1 MHSSTNG
8 RHVGLALGS
17 GAARGWAH
25 IGVLREL
32 LAAGIQPHV
41 VCGSSIGALVGA
53 AYVNESMD
61 ALEDWVRGLT
71 RRDVVH
77 YMDIELFGRG
87 GLATMERLFELLRLL
102 LGDAQ
107 IEQLP
112 KPYAAV
118 ATELKSGR
126 EVWLEEG
133 SLLDAVR
140 ASAALPGLFT
150 PVRYGEQWL
159 VDGGLVNPVP
169 VSVCRALGA
178 DLVIAV
184 DLNTGLVGRRVA
196 DKDRMTEG
204 EDALPFTVFGGL
216 AGQITAGLR
225 RGTDSLIGQLRRTHP
240 EMPHLF
246 EVMAGS
252 LNIMQDRITRSRMAG
267 DPPDILLTPRLRHLA
282 LLEFDRAEEAIEEGK
297 HSVARV
303 LPAFERLFEPPDGD
317 NRTPAGES

>member
-1 MHSSTNG
+1 MENNANP
-8 RHVGLALGS
+8 RPIGLALGS

-32 LAAGIQPHV
+32 LKAGIEPDV
-41 VCGSSIGALVGA
+41 VCGTSIGALVGA
-53 AYVNESMD
+53 AYVNNSLD
-61 ALEDWVRGLT
+61 ALENWVRRLT
-71 RRDVVH
+71 RRDVIH
-77 YMDIELFGRG
+77 YMNFELFGRG
-87 GLATMERLFELLRLL
+87 GLATMERLLAFLRQL

-118 ATELKSGR
+118 ATDLKSGR
-126 EVWLEEG
+126 EVCIEQG

-150 PVRYGEQWL
+150 PVRYDETWL

-169 VSVCRALGA
+169 VSVCRALGVE
-178 DLVIAV
+178 LVIAV
-184 DLNTGLVGRRVA
+184 DLNTGLVGRRIAGKERETDSEETLLV
-196 DKDRMTEG
+196 T
-204 EDALPFTVFGGL
+204 ALGGL
-216 AGQITAGLR
+216 AGQITASLK
-225 RGTDSLIGQLRRTHP
+225 RGTDSLVGQLRRTHP

-267 DPPDILLTPRLRHLA
+267 DPPDVLLLPRLRQLA
-282 LLEFDRAEEAIEEGK
+282 LLEFDRAAEAIEEGK
-297 HSVARV
+297 QSVKRM
-303 LPAFERLFEPPDGD
+303 LPALEPLLDKPSHS
-317 NRTPAGES
+317 TPYRKT

>member
-1 MHSSTNG
+1 MENNANP
-8 RHVGLALGS
+8 RPIGLALGS

-32 LAAGIQPHV
+32 LKAGIEPDV
-41 VCGSSIGALVGA
+41 VCGTSIGALVGA
-53 AYVNESMD
+53 AYVNDSLD
-61 ALEDWVRGLT
+61 ALENWVRRLT
-71 RRDVVH
+71 RRDVIH
-77 YMDIELFGRG
+77 YMNFELLGRG
-87 GLATMERLFELLRLL
+87 GLATMERLLAFLRQL

-118 ATELKSGR
+118 ATDLKSGR
-126 EVWLEEG
+126 EVCIEQG

-150 PVRYGEQWL
+150 PVRYDETWL

-169 VSVCRALGA
+169 VSVCRALGVE
-178 DLVIAV
+178 LVIAV
-184 DLNTGLVGRRVA
+184 DLNTGLVGRRIAGKERETDSEETLLV
-196 DKDRMTEG
+196 T
-204 EDALPFTVFGGL
+204 ALGGL
-216 AGQITAGLR
+216 AGQITASLK
-225 RGTDSLIGQLRRTHP
+225 RGTDSLVGQLRRTHP

-267 DPPDILLTPRLRHLA
+267 DPPDVLLLPRLRQLA
-282 LLEFDRAEEAIEEGK
+282 LLEFDRAAEAIEEGK
-297 HSVARV
+297 QSVKRM
-303 LPAFERLFEPPDGD
+303 LPALEPLLDKPSHS
-317 NRTPAGES
+317 TPPRKT

>member
-1 MHSSTNG
+1 MENNANP
-8 RHVGLALGS
+8 RPIGLALGS

-32 LAAGIQPHV
+32 LKAGIEPDV
-41 VCGSSIGALVGA
+41 VCGTSIGALVGA
-53 AYVNESMD
+53 AYVNNSLD
-61 ALEDWVRGLT
+61 ALENWVRRLT
-71 RRDVVH
+71 RRDVIH
-77 YMDIELFGRG
+77 YMNFELFGRG
-87 GLATMERLFELLRLL
+87 GLATMERLLAFLRQL

-118 ATELKSGR
+118 ATDLKSGR
-126 EVWLEEG
+126 EVCIEQG

-150 PVRYGEQWL
+150 PVRYDETWL

-169 VSVCRALGA
+169 VSVCRALGVE
-178 DLVIAV
+178 LVIAV
-184 DLNTGLVGRRVA
+184 DLNTGLVGRRIAGKERETDSEETLLV
-196 DKDRMTEG
+196 T
-204 EDALPFTVFGGL
+204 ALGGL
-216 AGQITAGLR
+216 AGQITASLK
-225 RGTDSLIGQLRRTHP
+225 RGTDSLVGQLRRTHP

-267 DPPDILLTPRLRHLA
+267 DPPDVLLLPRLRQLA
-282 LLEFDRAEEAIEEGK
+282 LLEFDRAAEAIEEGK
-297 HSVARV
+297 QSVKRM
-303 LPAFERLFEPPDGD
+303 LPALEPLLDKPSHSAPY
-317 NRTPAGES
+317 RKT

>member
-1 MHSSTNG
+1 MENNANP
-8 RHVGLALGS
+8 RLIGLALGS

-32 LAAGIQPHV
+32 LKAGIEPDV
-41 VCGSSIGALVGA
+41 VCGTSIGALVGA
-53 AYVNESMD
+53 AYVNDSLD
-61 ALEDWVRGLT
+61 ALENWVRRLT
-71 RRDVVH
+71 RRDVIH
-77 YMDIELFGRG
+77 YMNFELFGRG
-87 GLATMERLFELLRLL
+87 GLATMERLLAFLRQL

-118 ATELKSGR
+118 ATDLKSGR
-126 EVWLEEG
+126 EVCIEQG

-150 PVRYGEQWL
+150 PVRYDETWL

-169 VSVCRALGA
+169 VSVCRALGVE
-178 DLVIAV
+178 LVIAV
-184 DLNTGLVGRRVA
+184 DLNTGLVGRRIAGKERETDSEETLLV
-196 DKDRMTEG
+196 T
-204 EDALPFTVFGGL
+204 ALGGL
-216 AGQITAGLR
+216 AGQITASLK
-225 RGTDSLIGQLRRTHP
+225 RGTDSLVGQLRRTHP

-267 DPPDILLTPRLRHLA
+267 DPPDVLLLPRLRQLA
-282 LLEFDRAEEAIEEGK
+282 LLEFDRAAEAIEEGK
-297 HSVARV
+297 QSVKRM
-303 LPAFERLFEPPDGD
+303 LPALEPLLDKPSHS
-317 NRTPAGES
+317 TPYRKT

>member
-1 MHSSTNG
+1 MENNANP
-8 RHVGLALGS
+8 RPIGLALGS

-32 LAAGIQPHV
+32 LKAGIEPDV
-41 VCGSSIGALVGA
+41 VCGTSIGALVGA
-53 AYVNESMD
+53 AYVNDSLD
-61 ALEDWVRGLT
+61 ALENWVRRLT
-71 RRDVVH
+71 RRDVIH
-77 YMDIELFGRG
+77 YMNFELLGRG
-87 GLATMERLFELLRLL
+87 GLATMERLLAFLRQL

-118 ATELKSGR
+118 ATDLKSGR
-126 EVWLEEG
+126 EVCIEQG

-150 PVRYGEQWL
+150 PMRYDETWL

-169 VSVCRALGA
+169 VSVCRALGVE
-178 DLVIAV
+178 LVIAV
-184 DLNTGLVGRRVA
+184 DLNTGLVGRRIAGKERETDSEETLLV
-196 DKDRMTEG
+196 T
-204 EDALPFTVFGGL
+204 ALGGL
-216 AGQITAGLR
+216 AGQITASLK
-225 RGTDSLIGQLRRTHP
+225 RGTDSLVGQLRRTHP

-267 DPPDILLTPRLRHLA
+267 DPPDVLLLPRLRQLA
-282 LLEFDRAEEAIEEGK
+282 LLEFDRAAEAIEEGK
-297 HSVARV
+297 QSVKRM
-303 LPAFERLFEPPDGD
+303 LPALEPLLDKPSHSTPD
-317 NRTPAGES
+317 RKT

>member
-1 MHSSTNG
+1 MENNANP
-8 RHVGLALGS
+8 RPIGLALGS

-32 LAAGIQPHV
+32 LKAGIEPDV
-41 VCGSSIGALVGA
+41 VCGTSIGALVGA
-53 AYVNESMD
+53 AYVNDSLD
-61 ALEDWVRGLT
+61 ALENWVRRLT
-71 RRDVVH
+71 RRDVIH
-77 YMDIELFGRG
+77 YMNFELFGRG
-87 GLATMERLFELLRLL
+87 GLATMERLLAFLRQL

-118 ATELKSGR
+118 ATDLKSGR
-126 EVWLEEG
+126 EVCIEQG

-150 PVRYGEQWL
+150 PVRYDETWL

-169 VSVCRALGA
+169 VSVCRALGVE
-178 DLVIAV
+178 LVIAV
-184 DLNTGLVGRRVA
+184 DLNTGLVGRRIAGKERETDSEETLLV
-196 DKDRMTEG
+196 T
-204 EDALPFTVFGGL
+204 ALGGL
-216 AGQITAGLR
+216 AGQITASLK
-225 RGTDSLIGQLRRTHP
+225 RGTDSLVGQLRRTHP

-267 DPPDILLTPRLRHLA
+267 DPPDVLLLPRLRQLA
-282 LLEFDRAEEAIEEGK
+282 LLEFDRAAEAIEEGK
-297 HSVARV
+297 QSVKRM
-303 LPAFERLFEPPDGD
+303 LPALEPLLDKPPHS
-317 NRTPAGES
+317 TPYRKT